1 MEDNKLIKLKEY
13 SDPQKVIQNIKTYLG
28 NDIKLFISS
37 HKDKKYMIQHPQT
50 NKFIHFGAMNMT
62 DFTRHQ
68 DKKRQENFK
77 KRNAKWSQQ
86 DQYTPGWLSYHLLW

>member
-37 HKDKKYMIQHPQT
+37 HKDKKYMLQHPET

>member
-1 MEDNKLIKLKEY
+1 MEDKLTKLKEY

-28 NDIKLFISS
+28 DNIKLFISNR
-37 HKDKKYMIQHPQT
+37 KDKKYMIRHPQT
-50 NKFIHFGAMNMT
+50 NKFIHFGAMGYEDGTFHKNK
-62 DFTRHQ
+62 DRI
-68 DKKRQENFK
+68 NLFK